1 MPLVAKTDF
10 TESRAYPMPAAVS
23 GDTASEL
30 LVARLQKPCGQQR
43 RVLSHTL
50 YGMAPARLIVAAMG

>member
-1 MPLVAKTDF
+1 MPLVASADF
-10 TESRAYPMPAAVS
+10 TKSRAYPMPAAVS
-23 GDTASEL
+23 GDTGSEL
-30 LVARLQKPCGQQR
+30 IVAGLQKPRGRQS